1 MYMFMF
7 LICFVIG
14 IITTYRLKDTIIE
27 DCEDFFPFMFI
38 VIAKEGYRDADDVL
52 RFAASSFVY
61 LFLLAIVSLLWFIAI
76 PLLLIYLLIK
86 VCLKKK
92 V

>member
-27 DCEDFFPFMFI
+27 DCDDFLPFIFMSIADKGYSDTEDICLFAVSTFI
-38 VIAKEGYRDADDVL
+38 
-52 RFAASSFVY
+52 Y
-61 LFLLAIVSLLWFIAI
+61 LFLLTIVSLLWFIAI

-86 VCLKKK
+86 IFLKKK